1 MSSLLLKKRC
11 VAKVETLKLPA
22 HEFPDQHNIPYE
34 IMTFPDTTEKGAAAV
49 ASALGFRERQM
60 VKTLIFQTD
69 KGEKA
74 LIMVGADQNAISGK
88 LKKALGSRN
97 ISMAPPDVVKETTG
111 YVVGSIPPFHWQP
124 EGFRN
129 FLDESLMLEEKL
141 GVGAGVWGNEII
153 ITPANLVAATKATV
167 LNLCTPDSQ

>member
-1 MSSLLLKKRC
+1 M
-11 VAKVETLKLPA
+11 ETIDTKLPA
-22 HEFPDQHNIPYE
+22 HIFLDERNIPYE
-34 IMTFPDTTEKGAAAV
+34 IRNFSPSTEKGAAAV
-49 ASALGFRERQM
+49 AHALGFRERQM
-60 VKTLIFQTD
+60 IKTLVFQTD
-69 KGEKA
+69 KSEKA

-97 ISMAPPDVVKETTG
+97 ISMAPPDVVQEVTG

-129 FLDESLMLEEKL
+129 FLDESLMAEEQL

-153 ITPANLVAATKATV
+153 MTPANLVLATNAIV
-167 LNLCTPDSQ
+167 VNLCRAE